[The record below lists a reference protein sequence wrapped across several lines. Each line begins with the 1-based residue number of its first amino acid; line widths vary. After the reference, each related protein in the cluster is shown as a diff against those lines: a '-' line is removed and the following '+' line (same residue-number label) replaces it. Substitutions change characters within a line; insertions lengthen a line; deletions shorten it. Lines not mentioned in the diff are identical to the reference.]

1 MIIALMIGRKGSS
14 GYPNKNV
21 LKIRGKHL
29 CEYPLIAAKKTKII
43 NKIFISTDCPKI
55 KKISKKYNPI
65 FINRPKHLNYNTAL
79 GEDVFRD
86 SYLKIKKLLLNQGK
100 KIELIVLLMAN
111 AGTIN
116 SALLKKGIK
125 ILRKN
130 KKYDSAITTSVYN
143 MWSPIRSRKLVNGF
157 LKPFVPFSNFG
168 KGTEINCDRDAQGD
182 VHYAD
187 MSASIVRPK
196 CLEKLENGLLPQK
209 WMGRKIAPIANE
221 AGFDLD
227 YEWQV
232 PQLDYWLK
240 KNGNK

>member
-65 FINRPKHLNYNTAL
+65 FINRPKHLNTNTAL

>member
-1 MIIALMIGRKGSS
+1 
-14 GYPNKNV
+14 
-21 LKIRGKHL
+21 
-29 CEYPLIAAKKTKII
+29 
-43 NKIFISTDCPKI
+43 
-55 KKISKKYNPI
+55 
-65 FINRPKHLNYNTAL
+65 
-79 GEDVFRD
+79 
-86 SYLKIKKLLLNQGK
+86 
-100 KIELIVLLMAN
+100 MAN

-143 MWSPIRSRKLVNGF
+143 MWSPIRSRKLVKGF